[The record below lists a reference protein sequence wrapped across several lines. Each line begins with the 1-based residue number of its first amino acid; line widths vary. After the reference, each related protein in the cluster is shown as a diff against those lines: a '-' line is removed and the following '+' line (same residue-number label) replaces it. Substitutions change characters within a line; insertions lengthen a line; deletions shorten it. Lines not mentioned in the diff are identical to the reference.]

1 MDGTS
6 TTITYE
12 KVRSDA
18 NTIKECSS
26 TMKNIYEEFGT
37 SMNKV
42 GADDVFAGDAS
53 ESLGQR
59 FTSLKGK
66 FDSYVKLV
74 NDFANMILS
83 ASEATAA
90 TEQALASE
98 AENLA
103 D

>member
-1 MDGTS
+1 MDGS

-12 KVRSDA
+12 QVRSDA

-26 TMKNIYEEFGT
+26 TMSNIFEDFGA

-53 ESLGQR
+53 ETLGQR
-59 FTSLKGK
+59 FTSLKSK
-66 FDSYVKLV
+66 FDNYVRLV

-83 ASEATAA
+83 ASDATAS
-90 TEQALASE
+90 TEQALANE
-98 AENLA
+98 ADNLA
-103 D
+103 N

>member
-1 MDGTS
+1 MDGN

-26 TMKNIYEEFGT
+26 TMKNIFDDFGT

-42 GADDVFAGDAS
+42 GAEDVFAGDAS

-59 FTSLKGK
+59 FNSLKGK
-66 FDSYVKLV
+66 FDNYVRLV
-74 NDFANMILS
+74 NDFANMILG

-90 TEQALASE
+90 TEQALAAE
-98 AENLA
+98 ADKLA
-103 D
+103 N